1 MHRRELAHPHAA
13 LLREA
18 AKVERALAL
27 GLGLGLGLGS
37 GSGFGYGFEFG
48 VRVS

>member
-18 AKVERALAL
+18 AKVERTLAL
-27 GLGLGLGLGS
+27 RLGLGLGLGS
-37 GSGFGYGFEFG
+37 GSGSGFRFG
-48 VRVS
+48 